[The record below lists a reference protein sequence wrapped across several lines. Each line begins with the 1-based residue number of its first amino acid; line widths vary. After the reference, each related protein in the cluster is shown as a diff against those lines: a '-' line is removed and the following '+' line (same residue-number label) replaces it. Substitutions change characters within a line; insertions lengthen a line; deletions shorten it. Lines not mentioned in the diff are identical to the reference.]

1 LWFWWQFPADES
13 IGVVADSVAIL
24 LGLATIR
31 ASEVARPEI
40 VSIKVAHL
48 LAVVTSARW
57 TGEGLL
63 VSLTI
68 NTLVPKDEWMPL
80 FYLLV

>member
-1 LWFWWQFPADES
+1 LWFWRQFPADES
-13 IGVVADSVAIL
+13 IGVEVDIVAIL
-24 LGLATIR
+24 LGLTTIR
-31 ASEVARPEI
+31 ASVLTRPEI

-68 NTLVPKDEWMPL
+68 NTLVPKNEWMPL